1 MDCPNVAFPDFLP
14 HRLLASPHLQT
25 ILASYWHGSVPKIEK
40 RTHYVDA
47 DDGDRLALHEF
58 LPEAWKPGDRVVL
71 LVHGLGGSHASGYVR
86 RVGARLYQRGMRVF
100 AKDLRGFGD
109 GAYVARGHIHAGRWQ
124 DVAACLATVR
134 QQAPGSPIT
143 LVGFSL
149 GANITLKMVGE
160 CGRNVPLGLDSAI
173 AVAPPIDLLYC
184 ARNLRHGINRLYDW
198 SFTQGLQQKLFERR
212 KKIPD
217 LIDAKISPL
226 PRRLLEFDDLFT
238 APLLGFQG
246 ARHYYQEASSI
257 GTLSCIDVPTLIL
270 AADDDPVI
278 PPAMFD
284 AANFSSKVDF
294 RLTRGGGH
302 LGWIGRK
309 SGDPDNRW
317 MDWRIVEWIEGL
329 RKSLSA
335 GSSMQHPALG

>member
-1 MDCPNVAFPDFLP
+1 MDRPNVPFPDFLP

-25 ILASYWHGSVPKIEK
+25 ILAAYWHGPVPRIAK
-40 RTHYVDA
+40 RTHLVDA
-47 DDGDRLALHEF
+47 DDGDRLALHDF
-58 LPEAWKPGDRVVL
+58 QPESWEPGDRVVL

-86 RVGARLYQRGMRVF
+86 RVGAKLHQRGIRVF
-100 AKDLRGFGD
+100 AKDLRGFGE
-109 GAYVARGHIHAGRWQ
+109 GAFVARGHIHAGRWQ

-134 QQAPGSPIT
+134 QQAPTSPVT
-143 LVGFSL
+143 VVGFSL
-149 GANITLKMVGE
+149 GANITLKLVGE
-160 CGRNVPLGLDSAI
+160 CGRNLPPGLDSAV

-198 SFTQGLQQKLFERR
+198 SFTRGLHSKLFERR
-212 KKIPD
+212 RRIPN
-217 LIDAKISPL
+217 LVDAKIFPL

-246 ARHYYQEASSI
+246 ARHYYEQASSI

-284 AANFSSKVDF
+284 AAKFSPKIDF

-309 SGDPDNRW
+309 GVDADNRW

-329 RKSLSA
+329 AKSFSA
-335 GSSMQHPALG
+335 GVSSPQAALG